1 MQLLSPTAV
10 ASPIPSRLVPLRS
23 CQLPQGILTD
33 YTETHRSSST
43 ASSAPSTATRYS
55 ESEVPS
61 ERDDWWYKG
70 TDNLFLNRSGERRT
84 YSAGN
89 LC

>member
-10 ASPIPSRLVPLRS
+10 ASPIASRLVPLPS
-23 CQLPQGILTD
+23 CQLSQGILTED
-33 YTETHRSSST
+33 TETHRSTST
-43 ASSAPSTATRYS
+43 PSSAPSTVTRYS

-70 TDNLFLNRSGERRT
+70 TDNLFLNRSGERRMR
-84 YSAGN
+84 SAKQ
-89 LC
+89 L